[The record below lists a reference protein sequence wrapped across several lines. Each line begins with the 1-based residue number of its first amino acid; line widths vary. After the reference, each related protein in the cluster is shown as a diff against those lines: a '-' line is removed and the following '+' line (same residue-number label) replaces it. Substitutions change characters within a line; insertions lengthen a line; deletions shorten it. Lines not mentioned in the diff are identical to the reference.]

1 MANITAT
8 NRMSGRQL
16 VDNNGPIEF
25 INNPN
30 TGNIFFTCGSIV
42 GYVSPKVREKVDTIT
57 LDEIQYAEVS
67 IDGNDAVPTLMIK
80 SADNVV
86 RTLK

>member
-16 VDNNGPIEF
+16 IDKFGPIEF
-25 INNPN
+25 CKSSK
-30 TGNIFFTCGSIV
+30 GNIYFVCGSIV
-42 GYVSPKVREKVDTIT
+42 GYVSPKVREKMDTIT
-57 LDEIQYAEVS
+57 VDELNFAEVS

-80 SADNVV
+80 STDNVV